1 MSLLTDWLCIATSG
15 PTIDGREMK
24 AQWLEEA
31 AESYDTSVYTA
42 VIWPAHYRYYSL
54 GTVEDLKVETAD
66 NKVKLFARLRPNQ
79 YLIQMNKADQ
89 SLFSSIEVVEN
100 FAGEGHAYMYGLA
113 VTDSPASL
121 GTDRLE
127 FTKNVPGD
135 ESLLFGNAEE
145 FAFTSKPSLF
155 DRLFKKPGDNDK
167 ENNSGKKAM
176 DEKQFNSI
184 MGAIDE
190 QNKRFEKLEGDFKEF
205 SASKEKV
212 PGKEPDP
219 KDKTEPG
226 NKAGDEKFNSVMDA
240 FKKQGEKLD
249 KLGAEF
255 EALKK
260 ETTVTPDPA
269 PDAANGSEAF
279 I

>member
-54 GTVEDLKVETAD
+54 GTVEDLKVETVD
-66 NKVKLFARLRPNQ
+66 DKVKLFARLRPNQ

-135 ESLLFGNAEE
+135 ESLLFGNAEA
-145 FAFTSKPSLF
+145 FAFTTKPSIF
-155 DRLFKKPGDNDK
+155 DRLFKKPGDTDK
-167 ENNSGKKAM
+167 ENNRGKKAM
-176 DEKQFNSI
+176 DDKQFDSI
-184 MGAIDE
+184 MSAINE
-190 QNKRFEKLEGDFKEF
+190 QNKRFEKLEGDFKQF
-205 SASKEKV
+205 SESKA
-212 PGKEPDP
+212 KEQENKPDP
-219 KDKTEPG
+219 KDKSKKENNT
-226 NKAGDEKFNSVMDA
+226 GDEKFNSVMDA
-240 FKKQGEKLD
+240 FKKQSEKLD
-249 KLGAEF
+249 KLGTEF

-260 ETTVTPDPA
+260 EATVTPDPA
-269 PDAANGSEAF
+269 PDAANGSEVF

>member
-1 MSLLTDWLCIATSG
+1 
-15 PTIDGREMK
+15 MK

-42 VIWPAHYRYYSL
+42 VIWPSHYRFYSL

-89 SLFSSIEVVEN
+89 SLFSSIEIVEN
-100 FAGEGHAYMYGLA
+100 FADEGHAYMYGLA

-127 FTKNVPGD
+127 FTKNVPAD

-184 MGAIDE
+184 MGAINE
-190 QNKRFEKLEGDFKEF
+190 QDKRFEKLEGDFKEF
-205 SASKEKV
+205 SANKEKG

-219 KDKTEPG
+219 KDKTEPE
-226 NKAGDEKFNSVMDA
+226 NKTGDEKFNSVMDA

>member
-54 GTVEDLKVETAD
+54 GTVEDLKVETVD

-89 SLFSSIEVVEN
+89 SLFSSVEILEN
-100 FAGEGHAYMYGLA
+100 FAGEGYAYMYGLA

-127 FTKNVPGD
+127 FTKNVPAD
-135 ESLLFGNAEE
+135 ESLLFGNVEE

-167 ENNSGKKAM
+167 DNNR
-176 DEKQFNSI
+176 EKVMNDKQYNSI
-184 MGAIDE
+184 MNAIGE
-190 QNKRFEKLEGDFKEF
+190 QNNRFEKLEADIKQF
-205 SASKEKV
+205 SGNNKKDPEPENDPK
-212 PGKEPDP
+212 KEPE
-219 KDKTEPG
+219 KEPETDSD
-226 NKAGDEKFNSVMDA
+226 NKFTAVLDA
-240 FKKQGEKLD
+240 ITKQGEKLD
-249 KLGAEF
+249 KMGAEF
-255 EALKK
+255 ETLKK
-260 ETTVTPDPA
+260 EATPVPDPA
-269 PDAANGSEAF
+269 PNVDDENEVF
-279 I
+279 V